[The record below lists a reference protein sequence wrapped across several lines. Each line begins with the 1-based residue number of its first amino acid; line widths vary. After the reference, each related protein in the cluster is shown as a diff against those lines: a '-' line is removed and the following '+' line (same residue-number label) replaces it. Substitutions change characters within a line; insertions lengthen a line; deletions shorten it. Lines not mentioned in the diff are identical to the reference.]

1 MQPEFANKITG
12 VFLAL
17 PLTQVMSL
25 ISNEENFRAHVE
37 EATELLKQ
45 AGFGTPGATE
55 LKDEA
60 KLGDNAPLFFR
71 PSRGGYYTPIAASNS
86 PQRIAAFRNVGRYA

>member
-1 MQPEFANKITG
+1 M
-12 VFLAL
+12 FLFL

-45 AGFGTPGATE
+45 TGFGTPGATE
-55 LKDEA
+55 LV
-60 KLGDNAPLFFR
+60 LSIQTIILFFLNL
-71 PSRGGYYTPIAASNS
+71 G
-86 PQRIAAFRNVGRYA
+86 